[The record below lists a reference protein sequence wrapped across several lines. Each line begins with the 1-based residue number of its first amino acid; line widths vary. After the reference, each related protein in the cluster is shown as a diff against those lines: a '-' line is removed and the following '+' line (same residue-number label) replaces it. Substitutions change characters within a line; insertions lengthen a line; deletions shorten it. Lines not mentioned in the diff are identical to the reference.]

1 MLTMPRP
8 RLRLFL
14 FSIMSGCYFLGDLF
28 LKFALGDNERF
39 DNLPAR
45 LAFGVILA
53 NVLLYLAILILPF
66 GPCIGWWIIFAAGW
80 SAGFCPGGVPPVACH
95 GRAMGRKSFSCCWR
109 PSRSPSGAGNYSR
122 PCSMTARWQ

>member
-66 GPCIGWWIIFAAGW
+66 GPCIGWWIILPPAGRLG
-80 SAGFCPGGVPPVACH
+80 SVPAGCH
-95 GRAMGRKSFSCCWR
+95 R
-109 PSRSPSGAGNYSR
+109 
-122 PCSMTARWQ
+122 